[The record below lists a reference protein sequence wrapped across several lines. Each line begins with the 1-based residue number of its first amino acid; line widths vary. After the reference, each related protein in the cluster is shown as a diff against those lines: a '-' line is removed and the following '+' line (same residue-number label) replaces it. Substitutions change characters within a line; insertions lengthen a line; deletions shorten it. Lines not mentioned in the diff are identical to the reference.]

1 MRLKFTVFLL
11 ALNVIAFGLINFL
24 SKRAEKSDQN
34 LSGLAA
40 QIGREVIEA
49 DRIELRGKGLEA
61 PRILIRDGST
71 WKISEPMQWSANYF
85 AVNRILNQLQ
95 FLEEE
100 ASFSVD
106 EITKTGKSLA
116 DYGLKDPLIE
126 LTIADGNDT
135 LTLSIGMLTEIGNNV
150 YLLGPNQEDIF
161 VVSRQVI
168 DGLLIDLGDLRTRE
182 IFDIPVFEVE
192 ALNLQIKSPASV
204 GNGDL
209 KVRLARTTTG
219 WNFEAPLAA
228 QANPELVTNTI
239 NTLTAAKVGY
249 FIEQEAIDPVL
260 QGFES
265 PFMRV
270 TIQGNKRRQTLLIGN
285 RDTST
290 PDGAAY
296 FAKLEDNPTVFTVES
311 KPFDELRE
319 AQEALRERNFMT
331 FDPAT
336 LTAINITEGTRQIRL
351 QRLETDENRDWQVI
365 ESSTSSGIQ
374 PRRADPAVMALLT
387 KDLSTLRATGF
398 AIDAPSTSD
407 LERLGF
413 NQPRRTVAFSTGETG
428 EHTLL
433 LAHPESEKD
442 KLYARS
448 NRNEFIYEVERRS
461 TLALL
466 PLNALHYRNR
476 ALDSLAEAAVITS
489 ITLKDL
495 ETQAVIFQ
503 HSLGD
508 ESISWDN
515 ALAELDTKQSIPIIN
530 LIDSIR
536 NFRVKSYLKDGY
548 TEAGHNLDVE
558 TTLPWRYRLSAEITL
573 PGGETKRTDN
583 RSYVFTK
590 RLSGTIQVGGSK
602 QHDSIFETPQSTLD
616 ALYELTDTMVIPPEM
631 ISAPVPT
638 PEIITPVSEPAPS
651 QDDE

>member
-24 SKRAEKSDQN
+24 SNRAEKSDQN
-34 LSGLAA
+34 LSGLAG

-49 DRIELRGKGLEA
+49 DRIELRGKGLET
-61 PRILIRDGST
+61 PRILIREGST
-71 WKISEPMQWSANYF
+71 WRISEPMQWSANYF

-116 DYGLKDPLIE
+116 DYGLEDPLIE
-126 LTIADGNDT
+126 LTIADGDDR
-135 LTLSIGMLTEIGNNV
+135 LTLSIGLLTEIGNNV

-204 GNGDL
+204 ANGDL

-219 WNFEAPLAA
+219 WNFEAPVSAE
-228 QANPELVTNTI
+228 ANPELVTNTI

-260 QGFES
+260 QGFEN
-265 PFMRV
+265 PIMRV

-290 PDGAAY
+290 PNGAAY

-331 FDPAT
+331 FDPEA

-351 QRLETDENRDWQVI
+351 QKLETETGNWQVI
-365 ESSTSSGIQ
+365 ESSQDDDIQ
-374 PRRADPAVMALLT
+374 PRRADPAVMALLI
-387 KDLSTLRATGF
+387 KELRALRATGF
-398 AIDAPSTSD
+398 ASDAPGTAE

-413 NQPRRTVAFSTGETG
+413 NQPRLTVTLSTGDAET
-428 EHTLL
+428 HTLL
-433 LAHPESEKD
+433 FAHPEDENEK
-442 KLYARS
+442 LFARS
-448 NRNEFIYEVERRS
+448 NRNAFIYEVERRA

-476 ALDSLAEAAVITS
+476 TLDSLPEAAVITS
-489 ITLKDL
+489 IKLEDL
-495 ETQAVIFQ
+495 ETQKVIFL

-508 ESISWDN
+508 ESVRWDN
-515 ALAELDTKQSIPIIN
+515 ALAELDPKQSTPILN
-530 LIDSIR
+530 LINSIR

-548 TEAGHNLDVE
+548 TEEGYELDAE
-558 TTLPWRYRLSAEITL
+558 TMRPWRYRLSATISL
-573 PGGETKRTDN
+573 PGGETKRTDTRN
-583 RSYVFTK
+583 YVFTK
-590 RLSGTIQVGGSK
+590 RSSGTLQFGGSE
-602 QHDSIFETPQSTLD
+602 QHDSIFEIPQDTLD
-616 ALYELTDTMVIPPEM
+616 ALYELTENMVIPPEM
-631 ISAPVPT
+631 ISAPVNT
-638 PEIITPVSEPAPS
+638 PETIDPVAEPAPS
-651 QDDE
+651 QDLE